1 MGTAL
6 TDTAS
11 HHQKLVLID
20 YEDPQNAVG
29 FVVGHNMHRHYWDT
43 KDHYFYD
50 DANRAPGFGPWQDIS
65 SKVRGPILYDINNN
79 FVTAW
84 GRAKHSSQLY
94 LDRQDIKSSD
104 FPTYGKLTAQFC
116 RTQPQDI
123 LRDEKTGKGE
133 TDTSILE
140 IYLKALGN
148 THNYVYM
155 ENQYFRYKPFAE
167 LLIQRAQELRDA
179 RKDQSSVNKDE
190 NIYLFVLTNAPKAST
205 ASQTT
210 YETMD
215 VLGQQQ
221 LMPETQRQKYQDD
234 LKQRAILSEATKGGY
249 TSPDQSELS
258 TKDKERIEK
267 VKTPQDIQ
275 KMTQDDEG

>member
-1 MGTAL
+1 
-6 TDTAS
+6 
-11 HHQKLVLID
+11 
-20 YEDPQNAVG
+20 
-29 FVVGHNMHRHYWDT
+29 
-43 KDHYFYD
+43 
-50 DANRAPGFGPWQDIS
+50 
-65 SKVRGPILYDINNN
+65 
-79 FVTAW
+79 
-84 GRAKHSSQLY
+84 
-94 LDRQDIKSSD
+94 
-104 FPTYGKLTAQFC
+104 
-116 RTQPQDI
+116 
-123 LRDEKTGKGE
+123 
-133 TDTSILE
+133 
-140 IYLKALGN
+140 
-148 THNYVYM
+148 M

-190 NIYLFVLTNAPKAST
+190 NIYLFVLTNAQKAST

-221 LMPETQRQKYQDD
+221 LMPEAQRQKYQDD

-275 KMTQDDEG
+275 KMTQDVEG